1 MSPELSAPTAHDD
14 DPPGEPSLA
23 GPAHGP
29 RTLDVGMD
37 VGTGVETL
45 TAQGTIVALLAE
57 LIATSTTSL
66 WGAHPGAG
74 FGNDHVET
82 WWGPVSDMAARDV
95 EVRTLLQHST
105 RAQTATQSYAALAL
119 PAGVLIRTVPVIAA
133 RTLIFDGTTALAT
146 RFVEGRSEGAL
157 LIRDPG
163 LVAYLARGYE
173 ADWALAQDFP
183 GLLDAEGQT
192 VEIDQTARTVLA
204 LLADGH
210 KDEVVARRLGCSV
223 RTARRH
229 VSSLMELLD
238 SSSRFQAGARAAQA
252 GLLD

>member
-1 MSPELSAPTAHDD
+1 MSPETALPSAQEDDLPSPSGPTA
-14 DPPGEPSLA
+14 LA
-23 GPAHGP
+23 TARSPEDA
-29 RTLDVGMD
+29 
-37 VGTGVETL
+37 GTGVENL
-45 TAQGTIVALLAE
+45 TAYETIVDLVAE
-57 LIATSTTSL
+57 LVATATTSL

-74 FGNDHVET
+74 FGPDHVET
-82 WWGPVSDMAARDV
+82 WWGPLSDMAARGV

-105 RAQTATQSYAALAL
+105 RTQTATQSYAALAL

-133 RTLIFDGTTALAT
+133 RTLIFDGTTALAS
-146 RFVEGRSEGAL
+146 RIVDGRSDGAL

-163 LVAYLARGYE
+163 LVGYLARGYE
-173 ADWALAQDFP
+173 ASWALAQDFP
-183 GLLDAEGQT
+183 ALLDAQGQA
-192 VEIDQTARTVLA
+192 VEVDQTARTVLA

>member
-1 MSPELSAPTAHDD
+1 MAAERTSPVTGDD
-14 DPPGEPSLA
+14 GRRALPGQRRPAGSRESTLTEP
-23 GPAHGP
+23 
-29 RTLDVGMD
+29 
-37 VGTGVETL
+37 GVETL
-45 TAQGTIVALLAE
+45 TSYDMVIDVLTD
-57 LIATSTTSL
+57 LIADTTTSL
-66 WGAHPGAG
+66 WGAHPGSG
-74 FGNDHVET
+74 FGPDHVDT
-82 WWGPVSDMAARDV
+82 WWEQIATMVTRGV
-95 EVRTLLQHST
+95 EVRTLLQHIT

-119 PAGVLIRTVPVIAA
+119 PVGVLIRTTPVIAS

-146 RFVEGRSEGAL
+146 QFGDGRSEGAL

-163 LVAYLARGYE
+163 LVTYLAHGYD
-173 ADWALAQDFP
+173 ADWGLAQDYP
-183 GLLDAEGQT
+183 ALLDASGLP
-192 VEIDQTARTVLA
+192 VDIDPTARTVLA

>member
-1 MSPELSAPTAHDD
+1 MAAEVTPRVADGTERPSGPE
-14 DPPGEPSLA
+14 PGRLPESHVA
-23 GPAHGP
+23 TVTGP
-29 RTLDVGMD
+29 
-37 VGTGVETL
+37 GVETL
-45 TAQGTIVALLAE
+45 TSYDTIVEVLASLMAE
-57 LIATSTTSL
+57 ATTSL
-66 WGAHPGAG
+66 WGAHPGSG
-74 FGNDHVET
+74 FGPDHVET
-82 WWGPVSDMAARDV
+82 WWGPVSEMVTRGV

-105 RAQTATQSYAALAL
+105 RARTETQSYAALAL
-119 PAGVLIRTVPVIAA
+119 PFGVLIRTVPVIAA

-146 RFVEGRSEGAL
+146 RFVDGQAEGAL

-163 LVAYLARGYE
+163 LVAYLARGYD
-173 ADWALAQDFP
+173 ADWDLAQDYP
-183 GLLDAEGQT
+183 ALLDAQGLP
-192 VEIDQTARTVLA
+192 VDIDPTARTVLA

-238 SSSRFQAGARAAQA
+238 SSSRFQAGARAAKA